1 MPTWCGWRAKFAD
14 CWHPEAVVPAPAQP
28 SSRPLGESARLLERA
43 RALIPGASQTVSKGP
58 TQWVQGVAPAFVA
71 RAKGA
76 SVWDVDGNEYLD
88 FPMALGPV
96 ILGHAYPAVNTA
108 IARQLE
114 DGITYTLPHRLEVE
128 VAERI
133 HELVPCAERV
143 RFGKTGSDATS
154 AAVRLSR
161 AVTGRDHVVVM
172 GYHGWHDWYV
182 GSTSRSRGVPR
193 AVQLLVENVPF
204 GDLDAL
210 RERFDGRPGE
220 IACVVLEPVGLRE
233 PHDGELQAIC
243 DLAREHGAVVVFDE
257 VISGFRLAPGGA
269 QERYGV
275 VPDLACFGKALGNG
289 MPVSA
294 VAGRADVMDAL
305 DDVFFSGTHG
315 GEALS
320 LAAVCATLDVMR
332 DEPVHAHLW
341 RLGAALQSGLRE
353 RIAAH
358 GLAGVVS
365 ASGAAPWTLVVV
377 REPHP
382 EHEGLPAKTLLQ
394 QELLKRGVLF
404 NGSNFICHAHTDSD
418 IARAL
423 DAYDEAF
430 AVLAAALP
438 DRVRERLEGPPLSR
452 VFRVVT

>member
-1 MPTWCGWRAKFAD
+1 
-14 CWHPEAVVPAPAQP
+14 VPLVSAQ
-28 SSRPLGESARLLERA
+28 SSPRPLRESARLLERA

-71 RAKGA
+71 RARGA

-96 ILGHAYPAVNTA
+96 ILGHAHPAVNAA
-108 IARQLE
+108 IAHQLK

-133 HELVPCAERV
+133 HEVVPCAERV

-161 AVTGRDHVVVM
+161 AVTGRDRVVVM

-182 GSTSRSRGVPR
+182 GSTSRRRGVPR
-193 AVQLLVENVPF
+193 AVQALTESVPF
-204 GDLDAL
+204 GDLAAL
-210 RERFDGRPGE
+210 ADSLDGRSGKV
-220 IACVVLEPVGLRE
+220 ACVVLEPVGLRE
-233 PHDGELQAIC
+233 PLEGELQAIC
-243 DLAREHGAVVVFDE
+243 DLTREHGALVVFDE
-257 VISGFRLAPGGA
+257 IISGFRLSPGGA

-289 MPVSA
+289 MPLSA
-294 VAGRADVMDAL
+294 IAGRAEVMDPL
-305 DDVFFSGTHG
+305 EEVFFSGTHG

-320 LAAVCATLDVMR
+320 LAAALATLDVMR
-332 DEPVHAHLW
+332 TEPVHEHLW
-341 RLGAALQSGLRE
+341 QLGAALQRGLRE
-353 RIAAH
+353 RIDAH
-358 GLAGVVS
+358 GLASVVT

-377 REPHP
+377 SEPHP
-382 EHEGLPAKTLLQ
+382 DREGLPAKTLLQ
-394 QELLKRGVLF
+394 QELLKHGVLF
-404 NGSNFICHAHTDSD
+404 NGSNFICYAHTVSD
-418 IARAL
+418 ISRAL
-423 DAYDEAF
+423 DAYDAAF

-438 DRVRERLEGPPLSR
+438 DDVEHWLEGPPLSQ
-452 VFRVVT
+452 VFRAVT